1 MTAPDARFGRPTT
14 HRGERTAFPQVRVM
28 ALAECGT
35 RAITHATLGPFT
47 TAESVLA
54 RELFEA
60 LGPDDLLM
68 ADRGFAAPALTGH
81 PAAGTVTVTG
91 RTNASTVGTLPVA
104 RGLQ

>member
-1 MTAPDARFGRPTT
+1 MKALFEQTAGP
-14 HRGERTAFPQVRVM
+14 V
-28 ALAECGT
+28 
-35 RAITHATLGPFT
+35 ATES

-60 LGPDDLLM
+60 LGPDGLLM

-81 PAAGTVTVTG
+81 PAAGTVTG